1 MTTIIIISTI
11 IIIPLCFALFEIGWI
26 YGEKNIRDEL
36 IYEEKY
42 KEIFDMIHKWN
53 KCPENYD
60 YIKSQIIGL
69 RNLKFK
75 DKERTNILFSNFW
88 REWESVN
95 IRNKS

>member
-1 MTTIIIISTI
+1 MATTIIISAI
-11 IIIPLCFALFEIGWI
+11 IIFPICFALFEVGWI
-26 YGEKNIRDEL
+26 YGENDLRNEL
-36 IYEEKY
+36 EYEEKY
-42 KEIFDMIHKWN
+42 KKIFDMLRLYG

-60 YIKSQIIGL
+60 LIKSEIIKL
-69 RNLKFK
+69 NKLKFK